1 MTERGKTRSEGRG
14 KLKSSERDGRGQT
27 SDGRR
32 VSKPCVENCALTD
45 PVNKLTRPRDS
56 RRRLDTNYNTGTEQ
70 IGTRRRAY
78 TTAVHD
84 ATDGVHRTRGVHPH
98 SGVIQ
103 MMSHA
108 RPAAGCWRGR
118 PVALRRCLEWYK
130 GAFRLYYST
139 ACSSAGAGADPAR
152 SASRR
157 IRCQP
162 HHWQ

>member
-1 MTERGKTRSEGRG
+1 MACVHEWEAAPVRTG
-14 KLKSSERDGRGQT
+14 KLLSPWL
-27 SDGRR
+27 RR
-32 VSKPCVENCALTD
+32 PSRNPDSRKVCALTD